1 MKSITTVLAVVI
13 CLYSLSC
20 KTRQQF
26 HNIPTS
32 NLRDDSTPIS
42 TTKVKISVRHQ
53 ATSPA
58 WQVTYKFSEP
68 TDGFV
73 FISNGIP
80 TKRLNFWKVEGE
92 NGDEVTF
99 DSNGNDGVIGK
110 NGHPFTEFTASFDLK
125 TEFLE
130 AKDSDYSQRLSD
142 GSVALQT
149 FLFLSGYQLKNP
161 QNWQFFKV
169 VPTYKFTPAPAEFVT
184 AGLKTSESEVEFSD
198 SPRSM
203 GVYVY
208 FGKIK
213 PESRTPLSFTVDPG
227 VSAEVKEMVMSTAA
241 KTFSLYTKQFGELP
255 FVPSIFVIKNG
266 ELSPNSASGN
276 AMWGQFLVTIFG
288 SGVNIQD
295 FEREIITNAVTHEMS
310 HFWNALLYQARWQDN
325 DKKRLFSDISA
336 SIYDEWI
343 WEGGAQALALEARL
357 ELGLITKQRYSEI
370 RAKLPADCKDVI
382 KTKRVIDTS
391 AADQTM
397 TWAPYHCGELT
408 QFLVVDLVRRTK
420 PNYSIFDLWKSIFAA
435 SPDKQLDNDVFF
447 AAVRKDIPG
456 ITDEKIDS
464 IKRLLVTPAD
474 GLDAAL
480 VQASM

>member
-1 MKSITTVLAVVI
+1 
-13 CLYSLSC
+13 
-20 KTRQQF
+20 
-26 HNIPTS
+26 
-32 NLRDDSTPIS
+32 
-42 TTKVKISVRHQ
+42 
-53 ATSPA
+53 
-58 WQVTYKFSEP
+58 
-68 TDGFV
+68 
-73 FISNGIP
+73 
-80 TKRLNFWKVEGE
+80 
-92 NGDEVTF
+92 
-99 DSNGNDGVIGK
+99 
-110 NGHPFTEFTASFDLK
+110 
-125 TEFLE
+125 
-130 AKDSDYSQRLSD
+130 
-142 GSVALQT
+142 
-149 FLFLSGYQLKNP
+149 
-161 QNWQFFKV
+161 
-169 VPTYKFTPAPAEFVT
+169 
-184 AGLKTSESEVEFSD
+184 
-198 SPRSM
+198 
-203 GVYVY
+203 
-208 FGKIK
+208 
-213 PESRTPLSFTVDPG
+213 
-227 VSAEVKEMVMSTAA
+227 MSTAA